1 MQTFTLPKLE
11 SRGAQ
16 IAHITWFITRLSQQ
30 CGWEITVRRER
41 RSQAQNRYLWG
52 VAYPAVLAHLPGWT
66 ADDVHEYCLG
76 EWGGWETLTGFD
88 RKRLRPVKRSATLS
102 VTEFQDFVTDIQR
115 RMAERGIDVP
125 DPNECES

>member
-1 MQTFTLPKLE
+1 MQTFTLPKLMPRE
-11 SRGAQ
+11 ARISRIAGFLGQLAQ
-16 IAHITWFITRLSQQ
+16 GCA
-30 CGWEITVRRER
+30 WEITVRRVR
-41 RSQAQNRYLWG
+41 RTRSQAQNRYLWG
-52 VAYPAVLAHLPGWT
+52 VAYPAILAHLPGWT

-102 VTEFQDFVTDIQR
+102 VTEFMDFVADIQR

-125 DPNECES
+125 DPNE